1 MNAPQDRRTNQ
12 KIELEKEVVKEA
24 IEEWL
29 DKQFMRFGK
38 WSFAAVVSAIC
49 AWMFYAWL
57 SAQGFHK

>member
-1 MNAPQDRRTNQ
+1 MTPPQDRRTQ
-12 KIELEKEVVKEA
+12 KVELEKEVVKEA

-38 WSFAAVVSAIC
+38 WSFFGICSAVFVWA
-49 AWMFYAWL
+49 FFGWL